1 MKKRTQLLFKLLPG
15 LLLLAL
21 SVNVSAQ
28 CENWVDSPRKGEA
41 EDAHTIYRQALKTDD
56 YAMAFEN
63 WEKAYA
69 IAPAADGKRDFHYT
83 DGIKLYLNKWKNE
96 TDATKKAG
104 YVDMI
109 MKLQSEAI
117 NCLKTGGVT
126 LSCEGET
133 DCYTKRMGYLQG
145 RLAYDMYYTL
155 NTKYSQTLEQLA
167 GAVRNSGNDVEYI
180 VFAPYANIAVYNFE
194 KELMTKEEARSIYE
208 DLNEIADYNIEKGD
222 NLSPSYQ
229 QAKESMNA
237 TFAKI
242 ERDIFD
248 CAFFKEKLRPDYDA
262 DPDNVEVIKQT
273 LAILKGQGCEPGDPF
288 YDELDKKWKKYAAAE
303 NAKIQADYEQNNP
316 NVMAKKLYDA
326 GDFSGAAAKYKDAA
340 NAETDPS
347 KKAGYLFSLA
357 SIEFR
362 KLKQYSKARTTAREA
377 AKLRPGWGRPYML
390 IGDMYGS
397 SARNCGDAW
406 NQRLA
411 ILAAMEKYR
420 YAKSIDAD
428 QTDEANGRL
437 SKYRASMP
445 DKNEGFMRGVK
456 EGQSA
461 TVGCWI
467 GETVKVKFAN

>member
-1 MKKRTQLLFKLLPG
+1 MKRSKLLFKLLPG
-15 LLLLAL
+15 LMMLAL
-21 SVNVSAQ
+21 SINVSAQ
-28 CENWVDSPRKGEA
+28 CETWEGSAQKGEA
-41 EDAHTIYRQALKTDD
+41 EDAHTIYRQALKTKD
-56 YAMAFEN
+56 YAIAFPN
-63 WEKAYA
+63 WEKAYS

-83 DGIKLYLNKWKNE
+83 DGIQLYLNKWKNE
-96 TDATKKAG
+96 TDAAKKKE

-109 MKLQSEAI
+109 MKLQAEAI
-117 NCLKTGGVT
+117 NCLNSGGIT
-126 LSCEGET
+126 LSCEGES

-145 RLAYDMYYTL
+145 RLAYDMFYTL
-155 NTKYSQTLEQLA
+155 NTPYSKTQEQLA
-167 GAVRNSGNDVEYI
+167 GAVRNSGNDAEYI

-194 KELMTKEEARSIYE
+194 KELMTKEEARAIYE

-237 TFAKI
+237 TFSKI

-248 CAFFKEKLRPDYDA
+248 CEFFKAKLRPDYDA

-288 YDELDKKWKKYAAAE
+288 YDELDTKWKKYAAAE
-303 NAKIQADYEQNNP
+303 NAKIQAAYNQNNP
-316 NVMAKKLYDA
+316 NVMAKKLYDQ
-326 GDFSGAAAKYKDAA
+326 GDFKGAAAKYQEAA
-340 NAETDPS
+340 DGEADPS

-362 KLKQYSKARTTAREA
+362 KLKQYSTARATAREA
-377 AKLRPGWGRPYML
+377 AKLRPGWGRPFML

-397 SARNCGDAW
+397 TARSCGDSW

-411 ILAAMEKYR
+411 ILAAMDKYN
-420 YAKSIDAD
+420 YAKSIDPEQAAD
-428 QTDEANGRL
+428 ANSRL

-445 DKNEGFMRGVK
+445 DKNDGFMRSVK
-456 EGQSA
+456 AGQSA
-461 TVGCWI
+461 QVGCWI
-467 GETVKVKFAN
+467 GETVKVRFSN